1 MGFLISFN
9 RKIYL
14 MNYINSLES
23 KINAC
28 TETKLSMTEEIA
40 NIGTQINDIGNPD
53 SPAVKQLKAEK
64 LRLEAMEKKM
74 DIELQKYQTQLQAAN
89 TEMQSADQA
98 LQQGIQNSFSYKI
111 GA

>member
-40 NIGTQINDIGNPD
+40 NIGNPD

-98 LQQGIQNSFSYKI
+98 LQQGIQTSFSYKL

>member
-40 NIGTQINDIGNPD
+40 NINDIGNPD

-98 LQQGIQNSFSYKI
+98 LQQGIQTSFSYKL